1 MGIGERVF
9 GSTWFKAQVE
19 KEAGKDKI
27 PPSEMIGQI
36 IGVACGVIILAFF
49 AIHQT
54 RPTGFFKEDFS
65 TFDSV
70 LMYLIIVLGM
80 ISPLV
85 RFVFGR
91 KNVARPFDAIGMA
104 VFFAGGLYFLIKFPF
119 DFSYFA
125 EPLPRVLEPLL
136 DWVSGTFARWL
147 LGIGVVGSSFFSVY
161 TYLLFLA
168 VRKRLRTETKP
179 PIRTE

>member
-9 GSTWFKAQVE
+9 GSAWFKAQVE
-19 KEAGKDKI
+19 KEVAKDKV
-27 PPSEMIGQI
+27 PPSELFGQI
-36 IGVACGVIILAFF
+36 IGVAAGVIIITFF
-49 AIHQT
+49 TIHQT

-65 TFDSV
+65 NFDSIV
-70 LMYLIIVLGM
+70 MYLLIVLGM

-104 VFFAGGLYFLIKFPF
+104 AFFVGGLYFLVKFPF
-119 DFSYFA
+119 DFSHFA

-147 LGIGVVGSSFFSVY
+147 LGIGVVGSPFFSLY
-161 TYLLFLA
+161 TFMIYEG
-168 VRKRLRTETKP
+168 VKKRLSESGAKGKM
-179 PIRTE
+179 